1 MGDTILEGMSALGY
15 LRQRVGKDGKSRWMA
30 CYTDATGKKCSA
42 GTFSTERQADKAW
55 QRAESKVSDGRQTD
69 LRRGRQQFR
78 RYVTEV
84 WFPNQ
89 RIERSTRQNY
99 TYYLE
104 RYILPEFGGYSLNAI
119 LPRDVRNWVSRLEEG
134 GTTPSTIKYCLSIM
148 SAIFT
153 TALNDQLVGLHP
165 TKGVRPPTIA
175 SKTRRIITPEQFEL
189 IHRSITEPAFQLLV
203 ETDIETGL
211 RWGELTELRKRD
223 IDWTS
228 GVLTVSRVVLEL
240 ARTFTDDGQRFIVKP
255 YPKDDEWRRITL
267 SAHVLHLL
275 REHAAKLN
283 DEDLLFEVG
292 QPEGPRRK
300 RPRVLPDP
308 AILGLTEPNAKRK
321 QYQHGT
327 ITTYSMAP
335 CRCRHCKDAYAA
347 YRAERRAA
355 GKDKPRALKT
365 LDTDGHIPRAWFR
378 HTVWLPALKAA
389 GIVIKVRTHDL
400 RHAHASW
407 LLAGGADLATVKERM
422 GHARLTTTE
431 IYLHSLPQ
439 ADAAA
444 VAAIDNI
451 RRRRGA

>member
-175 SKTRRIITPEQFEL
+175 SKTRRIITPGQFEL

-308 AILGLTEPNAKRK
+308 AILGLTGTQREAKAVPTRHDHHVLDGPV
-321 QYQHGT
+321 QVPPLQGRLRRL
-327 ITTYSMAP
+327 P
-335 CRCRHCKDAYAA
+335 CRTARCGKGQATRAQDARH
-347 YRAERRAA
+347 RRAHPTGLVPAHSLAARTESGRYRDQGPHSRPAARPRVMAA
-355 GKDKPRALKT
+355 GGRSRPGHSEGA
-365 LDTDGHIPRAWFR
+365 DGSRPPHHHRD
-378 HTVWLPALKAA
+378 LPALAPP
-389 GIVIKVRTHDL
+389 G
-400 RHAHASW
+400 
-407 LLAGGADLATVKERM
+407 
-422 GHARLTTTE
+422 
-431 IYLHSLPQ
+431 
-439 ADAAA
+439 
-444 VAAIDNI
+444 
-451 RRRRGA
+451 